1 MESSTVFIVI
11 SILALA
17 LIVIILFTI
26 QQQTKRNKLTPLASL
41 AFAFVLAGIIFS
53 DEKIVGYGLI
63 GAGVILS
70 IIDIIKNTKKDTANH

>member
-26 QQQTKRNKLTPLASL
+26 QQQTKRDKLTPLAGM

-63 GAGVILS
+63 GVGVILS

>member
-26 QQQTKRNKLTPLASL
+26 QQQTRRNKLTPLAGL

-53 DEKIVGYGLI
+53 EEKIVGYGLI
-63 GAGVILS
+63 GVGVILS